1 MHRNQESRALIR
13 TTVVGSW
20 PPAAAFWPTLDAY
33 HAGQLAPAEAE
44 PLLQR
49 VAAVA
54 IAEQCACGL
63 HEYTG
68 GETSADNFIL
78 HFPACLTG
86 VERTEN
92 SEAWGGRGTYR
103 VVGPLG
109 APHGLGIATAFQRER
124 AIDSQIDKVTIPGPS
139 EITMRIE
146 PEAERRAI
154 WPAVI
159 ALIRAEIQ
167 ACIALGAKEIQLD
180 LPHVAMGLVDA
191 QAGWTTETA
200 VAIIRAIFADLPAIR
215 RSIHLCY
222 GDFMA
227 QSWTTNRTFHPL
239 LPMIQALDG
248 VVDRLV
254 LEFSLPEQWAER
266 ALLAQIPASM
276 EVAAGIIDVK
286 APTIESV
293 AEVASKIEELL
304 RYVPANRL
312 LICPSC
318 GLGRRDTALAMGKA
332 TVMVQAVQQVNQALP
347 TV

>member
-1 MHRNQESRALIR
+1 MIR

-20 PPAAAFWPTLDAY
+20 PPAAEFIPALEAY
-33 HAGQLAPAEAE
+33 HQGQLPPNETE
-44 PLLQR
+44 PLLQQ
-49 VAAVA
+49 VAAQA

-68 GETSADNFIL
+68 GETAADTFIL

-86 VERTEN
+86 IEPTADR
-92 SEAWGGRGTYR
+92 EAWGNRGAYR
-103 VVGPLG
+103 VVGPLA
-109 APHGLGIATAFQRER
+109 APNGLGIATAFQRER
-124 AIDSQIDKVTIPGPS
+124 ALDANITKVTLPGPS

-146 PEAERRAI
+146 PVEERRAT

-159 ALIRAEIQ
+159 ALIRTEMQ
-167 ACIALGAKEIQLD
+167 ACIELGATDIQLD
-180 LPHVAMGLVDA
+180 LPHVAMGLVDNED
-191 QAGWTTETA
+191 GWTTESA
-200 VAIIRAIFADLPAIR
+200 VALIRALFAGFSGIR
-215 RSIHLCY
+215 RSVHFCY

-239 LPMIQALDG
+239 LPTIQALDG
-248 VVDRLV
+248 VIDRVV

-266 ALLAQIPASM
+266 ALLAQIPSSM

-286 APTIESV
+286 SPTIETT
-293 AEVASKIEELL
+293 AEVAAKIQELL
-304 RYVPANRL
+304 HYVPAERL

-332 TVMVQAVQQVNQALP
+332 QVMVQAVQTINR
-347 TV
+347 TM

>member
-1 MHRNQESRALIR
+1 MIR

-20 PPAAAFWPTLDAY
+20 PPAAEFWPTLEAY
-33 HAGQLAPAEAE
+33 HAGHVAPAAAE

-49 VAAVA
+49 IAAVA

-68 GETSADNFIL
+68 GETAADSFIL

-86 VERTEN
+86 VEQTEN
-92 SEAWGGRGTYR
+92 TEAWGGRGTYR

-109 APHGLGIATAFQRER
+109 APQGLGIAAAFERER
-124 AIDSQIDKVTIPGPS
+124 AIDSQIAKVTIPGPS

-146 PEAERRAI
+146 PAEAQRAL

-159 ALIRAEIQ
+159 ELIRAEIRT
-167 ACIALGAKEIQLD
+167 CSALGAKDIQLD

-191 QAGWTTETA
+191 QAGWNTESA
-200 VAIIRAIFADLPAIR
+200 VSLIRAIFADIPDIR
-215 RSIHLCY
+215 RSIHFCY

-239 LPMIQALDG
+239 LPTIQALDG

-286 APTIESV
+286 SPTIETV
-293 AEVASKIEELL
+293 AEVKSKIVELL
-304 RYVPANRL
+304 RYVPATRL

-318 GLGRRDTALAMGKA
+318 GLGRRDTALAVGKA
-332 TVMVQAVQQVNQALP
+332 QVMVQAVQQVNQALP
-347 TV
+347 IV

>member
-1 MHRNQESRALIR
+1 MNRNQESRALIR

-49 VAAVA
+49 IAAVA

-68 GETSADNFIL
+68 GETSADSFIL
-78 HFPACLTG
+78 HFPTCLTG

-92 SEAWGGRGTYR
+92 TEAWGGRGTYR

-109 APHGLGIATAFQRER
+109 APHGLGISTAFQRER
-124 AIDSQIDKVTIPGPS
+124 ALDSHIDKVTIPGPS

-146 PEAERRAI
+146 PEAERQAL

-159 ALIRAEIQ
+159 ELIRTEIQ
-167 ACIALGAKEIQLD
+167 ACIALGAKDIQLD
-180 LPHVAMGLVDA
+180 LPHVAMGLVDG

-200 VAIIRAIFADLPAIR
+200 VAIIRAIFANLPEIR
-215 RSIHLCY
+215 RSIHFCY

-239 LPMIQALDG
+239 LPTIQALDG

-276 EVAAGIIDVK
+276 EVAVGIIDVK
-286 APTIESV
+286 SPTIETV
-293 AEVASKIEELL
+293 AEVESKIAELL

-318 GLGRRDTALAMGKA
+318 GLGRRDTVRAMGKA
-332 TVMVQAVQQVNQALP
+332 TVMVQAVHQVNQALP